1 MPERRPNPRFAN
13 RKQPVNPFE
22 TRLLDVKRVIKVTK
36 GGRRFK
42 FSALVVIGDKQ
53 GRVGFAIGKSI
64 EVPEAIKKAER
75 LARKN
80 LYRVDVVGEQA
91 TVSHDIIGHH
101 GAAKVLLKPA
111 VEGKGIV
118 ASDKVRAV
126 VELAGIRNIYSKN
139 LGSNNPLN
147 VVTATVKG
155 LTNMRTKE
163 KIMSL
168 IDKKEL

>member
-1 MPERRPNPRFAN
+1 MPERKPNPRFQN
-13 RKQPVNPFE
+13 RRQQENPFE

-53 GRVGFAIGKSI
+53 GRVGYAIGKSI

-80 LYRVDVVGEQA
+80 LYRVNVVGDQA

-101 GAAKVLLKPA
+101 GAARVLLKPA
-111 VEGKGIV
+111 AEGKGII

-147 VVTATVKG
+147 VVRATVDG

-163 KIMSL
+163 EIMSL
-168 IDKKEL
+168 RDKKEL